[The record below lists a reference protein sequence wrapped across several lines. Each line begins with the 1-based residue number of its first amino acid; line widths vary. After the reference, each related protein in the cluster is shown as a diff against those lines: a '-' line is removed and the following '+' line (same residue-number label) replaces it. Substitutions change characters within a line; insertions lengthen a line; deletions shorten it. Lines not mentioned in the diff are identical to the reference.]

1 MFARCLLLVLFFLF
15 AGAACGDGPP
25 PPAPPPCDQ
34 ACKDGVALRAMRETL
49 KLVYNLTL
57 QGKPVGTYDLE
68 TPCPQGGKA
77 RISGTATSNA
87 VQGATE
93 VKLTYVLDGCNYLN
107 KDSEPKENYS
117 ITVSG
122 TIEQQGT
129 IAVQPSATT
138 ALLMKSASI
147 TFTGS
152 IYDPPEPYEAKE
164 CPLDVFQ
171 SGNRVAGKMCGRDVS
186 FDF

>member
-1 MFARCLLLVLFFLF
+1 MLRPWMLF
-15 AGAACGDGPP
+15 AVLCLSCGDGPP

-34 ACKDGVALRAMRETL
+34 KCKDGIALRAMRETL
-49 KLVYNLTL
+49 KLVFNLTL
-57 QGKPVGTYDLE
+57 QGKPVGTYELD

-77 RISGTATSNA
+77 HISGTATSNA
-87 VQGATE
+87 IQGATE
-93 VKLTYVLDGCNYLN
+93 VKLTYVLDRCNYLN
-107 KDSEPKENYS
+107 KNEEPKENYS

-122 TIEQQGT
+122 SVEQQGT

-152 IYDPPEPYEAKE
+152 IYDPPEPYEANA

-171 SGNRVAGKMCGRDVS
+171 SGNRVAGTMCGREVA